1 MKYELVVMDFSEL
14 GTLSERALSILNSS
28 DAIMTTQ
35 PDDLDVKELFKKILA
50 AYKADQ
56 EAPRKERRK
65 YENLLET
72 VIYFVSEDDFE
83 RCAKPMQTKAKDSKE
98 PAKSQLAR
106 LLDDLSEWGGLDKDQ
121 ILYNLKK
128 SDTQDMGAVMALVEE
143 GLLAV
148 QAREQKYQD
157 ELKMHQKSNDAEAV
171 KKLEAA
177 EETRRQ
183 KRLEVI
189 AEKKAALLAEDEAEK
204 AAEAE
209 DRAKENE
216 VPVFDAFVKDEEW
229 WKELK
234 EVVKK
239 KISVKPD
246 KNAESSGEEKKKNDE
261 QMTKLLHAV
270 STTFDANQL
279 QYEHAR
285 AVDQMLVQQRKVC
298 LFGIINEGHQEEV
311 LPDLLRTEEAQST
324 LSKFLKM

>member
-14 GTLSERALSILNSS
+14 GPLSERALSILNSS

-50 AYKADQ
+50 VYKADQ
-56 EAPRKERRK
+56 EAPAKERRK

-83 RCAKPMQTKAKDSKE
+83 RCTKPIQTKAKDSKE
-98 PAKSQLAR
+98 PAKGQLAR

-128 SDTQDMGAVMALVEE
+128 SDIQDMGAVMALVEE

-148 QAREQKYQD
+148 QAHEQKYQD
-157 ELKMHQKSNDAEAV
+157 ELKMHQKSNDLEAI
-171 KKLEAA
+171 KKLEAS

-183 KRLEVI
+183 KRLEI
-189 AEKKAALLAEDEAEK
+189 IDEKRKTLLADDAAEK
-204 AAEAE
+204 A
-209 DRAKENE
+209 DDKKDGSKENE
-216 VPVFDAFVKDEEW
+216 VPVFDEFSKDESW
-229 WKELK
+229 WKELQ

-239 KISVKPD
+239 KLSVKPD
-246 KNAESSGEEKKKNDE
+246 RNQQDSGDEQKKNDE

-285 AVDQMLVQQRKVC
+285 AVDQMLAEQRKVC
-298 LFGIINEGHQEEV
+298 LFSIINEGDQE
-311 LPDLLRTEEAQST
+311 
-324 LSKFLKM
+324 